1 VLDTPALRVDV
12 ASARYLPAMKLL
24 AARDE
29 DVDDILFLSRLCG
42 LRTVDEGLDLSEA
55 AYPGKKIPVRVQYL
69 LEEYLA
75 LEEACLRRFEEQRPY
90 PAWVCDSN
98 AARQE
103 RPLW

>member
-75 LEEACLRRFEEQRPY
+75 
-90 PAWVCDSN
+90 
-98 AARQE
+98 E
-103 RPLW
+103 RPEQ